1 MKLETFHFEI
11 KDLITQFVA
20 AFDDIIIKRYDKN
33 RVPQNK
39 VQVRY
44 VYAPK
49 ERVLYDLVN
58 KSQNLTV
65 PVVAVSIT
73 NIARDEERVFNKNS
87 GFYLTRGPTDTS
99 ISSTSQYYRTPVPV
113 SIGVSMSIIT
123 KFQSDMDQ
131 IISNFVPYNN
141 PYIIISWKIPAD
153 LLENTQEIRSEIL
166 WSGSVNVSYPTD
178 INASEKYKIV
188 GDTSFTI
195 KGWMFQVKQSDVGNI
210 FQIDS
215 NFTAERSV
223 PLYDD
228 VMQMA
233 SLFTAP
239 SSLLV
244 QQTETISVSGSPVI
258 TGVVYSI
265 SPWVTAG

>member
-1 MKLETFHFEI
+1 MKNRTFNFEV
-11 KDLITQFVA
+11 KDLLTQFVA
-20 AFDDIIIKRYDKN
+20 AFDDIIIKRYDKD
-33 RVPQNK
+33 RVAQSLL
-39 VQVRY
+39 QVRY

-49 ERVLYDLVN
+49 QRVMYDLVN
-58 KSQNLTV
+58 KAQNITV
-65 PVVAVSIT
+65 PVVSVSIS
-73 NIARDEERVFNKNS
+73 NIARDETRVFNKLG
-87 GFYLTRGPTDTS
+87 GFYFP
-99 ISSTSQYYRTPVPV
+99 SSNILDNKSNFLASPVPINITV
-113 SIGVSMSIIT
+113 NMSIMT

-141 PYIIISWKIPAD
+141 PYIIISWKIPSN
-153 LLENTQEIRSEIL
+153 LLEDTQEIRSEIL

-195 KGWMFQVKQSDVGNI
+195 KGWMFQVKQGDVGNI

-215 NFTAERSV
+215 NFSAERSV

-239 SSLLV
+239 SSLVV
-244 QQTETISVSGSPVI
+244 QQTEKVSVSGSPLI
-258 TGVVYSI
+258 TDVVYSI
-265 SPWVTAG
+265 SPLDTAG

>member
-1 MKLETFHFEI
+1 MKNRTFNFEV
-11 KDLITQFVA
+11 KDLLTQFIT
-20 AFDDIIIKRYDKN
+20 AFDDIIIKRYDKD
-33 RVPQNK
+33 RVAQSLL
-39 VQVRY
+39 QVRY

-49 ERVLYDLVN
+49 QRVMYDLVN
-58 KSQNLTV
+58 KAQNITV
-65 PVVAVSIT
+65 PVVSISIS
-73 NIARDEERVFNKNS
+73 NIARDETRVFNKLG
-87 GFYLTRGPTDTS
+87 GFYFPS
-99 ISSTSQYYRTPVPV
+99 SSTLDNKSNFLASPVPINITV
-113 SIGVSMSIIT
+113 NMSIMT

-195 KGWMFQVKQSDVGNI
+195 KGWMFQVKQNDVGNI

-215 NFTAERSV
+215 NFSAERSV